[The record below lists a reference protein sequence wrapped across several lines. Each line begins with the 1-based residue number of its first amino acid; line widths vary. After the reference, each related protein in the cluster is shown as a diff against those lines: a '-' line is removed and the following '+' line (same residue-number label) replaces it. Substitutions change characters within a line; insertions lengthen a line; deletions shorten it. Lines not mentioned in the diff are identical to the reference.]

1 MDSRFMARALAL
13 AVRAKG
19 RTSPNPL
26 VGAVIVK
33 SGKKIAEGYHKKAG
47 EKHAEIIALEKA
59 GPKAVGAEMYVTLE
73 PCCHTGRTGPCATA
87 IIEAGIKKVF
97 VAMRDPNPLVAGKGI
112 ARLKKAGIK
121 VSEGIMREQAK
132 EVNAAFLKFINRG
145 LPYVTLKAAC
155 SLDGKIAA
163 EGGDSQWISNA
174 QSRKLVHEM
183 RSESDAILIGVNT
196 LLRDNPRLNVRP
208 AKKGAKQPIRVVV
221 DTSLKSPPDAR
232 IFSSRGGRVIIATS
246 RNASEKRA
254 KALEKRGAEIV
265 RLRER
270 KGVVSLKALMKS
282 LAKSDVVTVLLE
294 GGSTL
299 YSEALSLGLVDRA
312 AIFFAPLLIG
322 GSDRFSV
329 FKGKGVRILKEA
341 LRIDDIT
348 FRKLGDNIYIEGNI
362 KPCSPE

>member
-1 MDSRFMARALAL
+1 MDSRFMARALKL

-47 EKHAEIIALEKA
+47 EKHAEIAALEKA
-59 GPKAVGAEMYVTLE
+59 GPQARGAEMYVTLE
-73 PCCHTGRTGPCATA
+73 PCCHTGRTGPCTDA

-97 VAMRDPNPLVAGKGI
+97 LAMRDPNPLVAGKGI

-121 VSEGIMREQAK
+121 VSEGVMREEAK
-132 EVNAAFLKFINRG
+132 EVNAAFAKFITGG

-163 EGGDSQWISNA
+163 EGGESKWISNSH
-174 QSRKLVHEM
+174 SRKLVHEM
-183 RSESDAILIGVNT
+183 RSESDAILVGVNT

-208 AKKGAKQPIRVVV
+208 VKKGVKQPIRVIV

-232 IFSSRGGRVIIATS
+232 IFNSRGGGVIVATS
-246 RNASEKRA
+246 RNASGKRA
-254 KALEKRGAEIV
+254 KALAKRGAEII
-265 RLRER
+265 RLPER
-270 KGVVSLKALMKS
+270 KGMVSLKALMKA
-282 LAKSDVVTVLLE
+282 LAKRDIVTVLLE

-299 YSEALSLGLVDRA
+299 YSEALSIGIVDRV

-322 GSDRFSV
+322 GSDRFSI
-329 FKGKGVRILKEA
+329 FRGKGVRILKKA
-341 LRIDDIT
+341 LKVDDIT
-348 FRKLGDNIYIEGNI
+348 YRKLGDNLLIEGDV
-362 KPCSPE
+362 KQCLPE